1 MKINKPKILKLPKI
15 GKPEIGY
22 ISLLEKNNLLPF
34 IPLRIYWIYDVPNL
48 TERGGHYHH
57 KLEQVIVCVSGQLN
71 ISLESTNG
79 LKKTYILDKPNK
91 ALYIPSKYW
100 RDITFEENSILL
112 CIASEVYDEN
122 DYVRDYKKFYELN
135 NEF

>member
-34 IPLRIYWIYDVPNL
+34 IPLRIYWIYDAPDL

-57 KLEQVIVCVSGQLN
+57 KLEQVIICISGKLK
-71 ISLESTNG
+71 ISLENIKG
-79 LKKTYILDKPNK
+79 IKKKYVLDKANK
-91 ALYIPSKYW
+91 ALYVPPGYW
-100 RDITFEENSILL
+100 RDIIFHENAILL
-112 CIASEVYDEN
+112 CIASENYDEN
-122 DYVRDYKKFYELN
+122 DYVRCYR
-135 NEF
+135 EFKNIS